1 MEAHTMTTRMKLGDR
16 IRQCRKGQRMFVKT
30 LAEKTGVSSNYINML
45 EHHKRNPSKDMLE
58 SIAKVLNVSVE
69 WLETG
74 KGETNTTEYV
84 APYPTFDQTL
94 ESGSPVNLVGNSKK
108 GSIPDMHLILSL
120 LKWQK
125 PDMFPQQICSIMD
138 ITEHELYLALDG
150 KPIQCPKWHSAC
162 ELLLL
167 HLDAIKLQTVIKII
181 SKNITSAKI
190 RNLSPI
196 VKKHYNML
204 TNYIKQKKLKYK
216 FTDANRTGAIFELE
230 NGTITKNDLIFAN
243 EHSVITYR
251 FVDFESKNKDTKCK
265 PANFALNDVDKDNFE
280 SYITDLL
287 VNNDGEIICFYDENL
302 FEKAY
307 DIAHNIYVN
316 KQNDPYGTTSLDD
329 EMLQFLLL
337 NDKKCYEAYPFS
349 DEEIKDIPWQ

>member
-1 MEAHTMTTRMKLGDR
+1 MTTRMKLGDR

-30 LAEKTGVSSNYINML
+30 LAQKTGVSANYINMI
-45 EHHKRNPSKDMLE
+45 EHHTRNPSKDMLE
-58 SIAKVLNVSVE
+58 AIARELNVSVE

-74 KGETNTTEYV
+74 KGENNITEYV
-84 APYPTFDQTL
+84 APYPAFSQTITNNITTQNI
-94 ESGSPVNLVGNSKK
+94 SGYSSTK
-108 GSIPDMHLILSL
+108 GGTPDMHLILLL
-120 LKWQK
+120 LKWQR

-150 KPIQCPKWHSAC
+150 KPIQCPKWRSAC

-167 HLDAIKLQTVIKII
+167 HLDAVKLQTVIKVM

-204 TNYIKQKKLKYK
+204 TNYIKYKKLKYK
-216 FTDANRTGAIFELE
+216 FTDASRTGAIFALE

-243 EHSVITYR
+243 EQAVITYR
-251 FVDFESKNKDTKCK
+251 FIDFESKNKDTKCK
-265 PANFALNDVDKDNFE
+265 TANFALNDVDKDNFE

-316 KQNDPYGTTSLDD
+316 KQNDPYGTTYLED